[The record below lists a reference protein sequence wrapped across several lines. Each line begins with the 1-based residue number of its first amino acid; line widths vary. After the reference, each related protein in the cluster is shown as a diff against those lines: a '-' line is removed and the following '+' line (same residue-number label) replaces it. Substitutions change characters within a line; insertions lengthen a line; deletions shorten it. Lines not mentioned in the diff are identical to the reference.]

1 MMQTARVLL
10 VEDDVNSARLLKDL
24 LTAKGAVV
32 THENNGVD
40 AIERAKKESFDLI
53 ILDLRLPGE
62 NGFVVAENL
71 TRQDGQLAPP
81 IIVTSAFPDKQN
93 RMRAFQAGVDAFLN
107 KPLDLQELVLLA
119 ANFSRRQQHY
129 DAWRLRVA
137 RHLNDLGEKRLQRS
151 GHSQSVVATC
161 QEMVAGLP
169 TPAINTTSLY
179 EAALLHDI
187 GLAFSS
193 GEDDD
198 HAAIGAGILAVLG
211 FPPTTIFLVK
221 GHHITPGPD
230 PNMPDLPPG
239 LLSFLQILQAAE
251 KANEP

>member
-1 MMQTARVLL
+1 M
-10 VEDDVNSARLLKDL
+10 
-24 LTAKGAVV
+24 
-32 THENNGVD
+32 
-40 AIERAKKESFDLI
+40 
-53 ILDLRLPGE
+53 
-62 NGFVVAENL
+62 AENL

-129 DAWRLRVA
+129 DARRLRVA

-151 GHSQSVVATC
+151 GHSQSVVANC

-169 TPAINTTSLY
+169 TPVDTTSLY
-179 EAALLHDI
+179 AAALLHDI

-193 GEDDD
+193 GEGDD

-211 FPPTTIFLVK
+211 FPPATIFLVK
-221 GHHITPGPD
+221 GHHVS
-230 PNMPDLPPG
+230 PNHDQDRLDLPPG
-239 LLSFLQILQAAE
+239 WRPSLQILQAAE